1 MYQNMLEFVK
11 GLYVPWNWTGRLMV
25 GVTSHKGV
33 GSPGNLNWASTLCEE
48 FTAGRR
54 VRKGFKE
61 STVPSSAESKFAD
74 CRCIGTLQSCQ
85 RLAACHCVECQIYK

>member
-54 VRKGFKE
+54 VRKGDIE
-61 STVPSSAESKFAD
+61 GSKNRQCHHQPKAN
-74 CRCIGTLQSCQ
+74 LQIAAALVLYN
-85 RLAACHCVECQIYK
+85 LAKD